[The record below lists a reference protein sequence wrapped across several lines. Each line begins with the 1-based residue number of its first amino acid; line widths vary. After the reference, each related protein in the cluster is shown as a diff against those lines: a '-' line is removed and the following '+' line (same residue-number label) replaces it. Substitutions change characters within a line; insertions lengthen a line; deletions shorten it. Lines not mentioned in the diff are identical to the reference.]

1 MSLKGSARAGND
13 LALNRVPRRA
23 WSVQLRHELGIT
35 EPQDIRFVARATNI
49 QHRTQLLE
57 ACNLL

>member
-1 MSLKGSARAGND
+1 MT